1 MSDCILLGPPRYEEL
16 MAEGVRTLEQA
27 GYRCI
32 PNTSGAPL
40 TMESIAAYADEC
52 VAVIAGAEPW
62 GAAQL
67 DLLPRLEIVAKCG
80 VGLDTV
86 DLVAAER
93 RGIVVTNTPGAN
105 SNAVA
110 ELAVALML
118 AALRG
123 VVPAGSALQ
132 DGRRIHV
139 IGRELAGRSVGL
151 VGWGNIAKLVAKRLQ
166 GFEVELRVFDPYIGP
181 TDSPG
186 VDFASS
192 LEELV
197 SASDIVSLHLPL
209 TEQTRGLVGAD
220 LLASFR
226 PGSVLIN
233 TARGGLVDEAALAEA
248 LDRGHLAG
256 AALDVQQDERPGA
269 PNEVRGRE
277 NVVLL
282 PHLGAESQ
290 EAFDAVGAFNAE
302 DILATLS
309 GATPP
314 RRVVAAPNRA
324 EPA

>member
-1 MSDCILLGPPRYEEL
+1 MHPEYR
-16 MAEGVRTLEQA
+16 GV
-27 GYRCI
+27 
-32 PNTSGAPL
+32 PL
-40 TMESIAAYADEC
+40 TMESIAAYASEC

-67 DLLPRLEIVAKCG
+67 DLLPRLEIVAKCSI
-80 VGLDTV
+80 GLDTV
-86 DLVAAER
+86 DLVAAEH
-93 RGIVVTNTPGAN
+93 RGIVVTDAPGAN

-123 VVPAGSALQ
+123 VVPAGSELQ

-181 TDSPG
+181 TGSPD

-209 TEQTRGLVGAD
+209 TEQTRRLVGAD

-226 PGSVLIN
+226 PGSLLIN
-233 TARGGLVDEAALAEA
+233 TARGGLVDEATLAEA

-269 PNEVRGRE
+269 PNEVRGRD
-277 NVVLL
+277 VILL

-314 RRVVAAPNRA
+314 RRVVAAPKRA